1 MLHAGIGPTHVN
13 ALLSS
18 INIPVIGDSTLK
30 AREREI
36 GPAIEEVAKSSC
48 ITSMEEETKKWNQN
62 GAGRDNE
69 AVSIGASYDM
79 GWQKRGKGHN
89 SLTGVGSMIGIKSG
103 KVIGYGTRNKRCA
116 ICEAADRKGKQPR
129 QHDCRLN
136 WNKSSKAMEA
146 DVCADLVNNC
156 SLRHNT
162 QVTILVG
169 DDDSSTI
176 KKVRETVNHEVE
188 KWSDIVHAK
197 RSFGSALYSLQS
209 RYKGNKNLSAKVI
222 EYLQRCFT
230 YALKQNKDN
239 PDGVKTSLGAVIP
252 HAFGDHAAC
261 DISWCGYLQNPS
273 NYSHASL
280 PNGRDLQ
287 GDSLKQDL
295 SSWHSVL

>member
-1 MLHAGIGPTHVN
+1 
-13 ALLSS
+13 
-18 INIPVIGDSTLK
+18 
-30 AREREI
+30 
-36 GPAIEEVAKSSC
+36 
-48 ITSMEEETKKWNQN
+48 
-62 GAGRDNE
+62 
-69 AVSIGASYDM
+69 
-79 GWQKRGKGHN
+79 
-89 SLTGVGSMIGIKSG
+89 MIGIKSG
-103 KVIGYGTRNKRCA
+103 KVIGYRTRNKRCA

-295 SSWHSVL
+295 QEIMDVFINNAEKLAPLGSSQANEALNNTIGSKTPKIRHYASSESNDYRVACAVSQKNIGHSYVSQVSKYHYNYHQPTVQCSYIVHYTVG